1 MEPALIA
8 YDVQADV
15 RNKQFRCEFA
25 TKLSPPLGNYAQ
37 HGVKHALMPR
47 STSSYHETIH
57 IIYAANCFEF
67 SNTWS
72 LTYLHPT
79 VPHEQWNDIRM
90 LDLKW
95 AFPGHWLPS
104 RDPVKTIYVL
114 DGRQQWVDTC
124 KIILR
129 MKRLEHFT
137 LHLTGNWF
145 GEPVEKIPTFIE
157 PLKALRLK
165 QTWKILLPAQPY
177 YRNEIGRLN
186 VILQKKGMDCSV
198 REA

>member
-1 MEPALIA
+1 MSRLKQGVHSWEDVLTQRYQSTLAFLVLLIA
-8 YDVQADV
+8 EAY
-15 RNKQFRCEFA
+15 
-25 TKLSPPLGNYAQ
+25 
-37 HGVKHALMPR
+37 
-47 STSSYHETIH
+47 YHETIH

-104 RDPVKTIYVL
+104 KDPVKTIYVL

-124 KIILR
+124 KAIFR

-145 GEPVEKIPTFIE
+145 GEPVEKIPTFLE
-157 PLKALRLK
+157 PLRGLRLK

-186 VILQKKGMDCSV
+186 VILQKKGMDCLV
-198 REA
+198 REAENSNHRER